1 MVENLVGTLLER
13 PENLESMTR
22 DELVHLAEGW
32 ISYNVSQSIF
42 FFYYFKNIQWYFG
55 ALKKKGS
62 KLWET
67 CD

>member
-42 FFYYFKNIQWYFG
+42 FFII
-55 ALKKKGS
+55 LKIFNGT
-62 KLWET
+62 LEH
-67 CD
+67 